1 MRKLFRSLILT
12 MTVCVVGQLVSPVGS
27 AFAYESEESLAEA
40 PHGESEPHG
49 EGESDEGVP
58 LAAKTD
64 LAVWSL
70 VVFIAF
76 ILVLRKF
83 AWGPLTEGLDKR
95 EAGIRQDIADAE
107 AARVKAEQM
116 LAEHQQKLDA
126 VQDEVKEIL
135 AEARRDAEQT
145 GQRIVS
151 EAQGQTETMKNR
163 ALAEIER
170 SKDQALKEL
179 FDAMAGQVATATEYV
194 LGHGLNADDQDQL
207 IQEAIAQLGNG
218 AET

>member
-1 MRKLFRSLILT
+1 MRKLLRYLIMA
-12 MTVCVVGQLVSPVGS
+12 MTVCVVGQLVLPLGN
-27 AFAYESEESLAEA
+27 AFANESSGSSVDAA
-40 PHGESEPHG
+40 DSEG
-49 EGESDEGVP
+49 EGSVP
-58 LAAKTD
+58 LDPKAD
-64 LAVWSL
+64 LAIWSL
-70 VVFIAF
+70 VVFIVF
-76 ILVLRKF
+76 ILVLKKF

-95 EAGIRQDIADAE
+95 EAGIRQNIADAE
-107 AARVKAEQM
+107 AARVKAEEM
-116 LAEHQQKLDA
+116 LAAHQQKLDA

-151 EAQGQTETMKNR
+151 EAQGQTDTMKNR

-207 IQEAIAQLGNG
+207 IQEALAQLGSST
-218 AET
+218 ETT